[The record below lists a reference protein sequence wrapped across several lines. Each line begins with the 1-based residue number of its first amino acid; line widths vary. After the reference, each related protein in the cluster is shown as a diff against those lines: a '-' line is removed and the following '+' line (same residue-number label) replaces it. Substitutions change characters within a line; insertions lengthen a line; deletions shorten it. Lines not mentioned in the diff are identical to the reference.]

1 MKKLGSVIRLLSLV
15 AVVSFANVAQVN
27 IALAEEQATAN
38 QQPSA
43 NMSNNIPT
51 TEKEFVAAINQYD
64 KKQII
69 EKLGEPSKAEDV
81 RIKGSDK
88 VVASIWHYHFL
99 NTAPDGSYYQTT
111 ELDFIEDKVV
121 VVVFLNNDG
130 SEGAEGGQKYDMPS
144 NPAENSIPAAI

>member
-1 MKKLGSVIRLLSLV
+1 MKKLGLVIRLLSLV
-15 AVVSFANVAQVN
+15 GVVSFANIAQ
-27 IALAEEQATAN
+27 AEAPATAN
-38 QQPSA
+38 QSPST
-43 NMSNNIPT
+43 NTTNSIPT

-81 RIKGSDK
+81 RLKGSDK
-88 VVASIWHYHFL
+88 VVASIWHYHYL
-99 NTAPDGSYYQTT
+99 NTAPDGTYYQTT

-130 SEGAEGGQKYDMPS
+130 SEGAEGGQKYDMPT
-144 NPAENSIPAAI
+144 NPAEKSLPADI